1 MSIVSANIVSLT
13 KEKIVDKKVLLE
25 CLSAPTY
32 LIPCALIF
40 DRTLFLFGRD
50 NKIKS
55 FAIIV
60 SSKLKQGSVKSEG
73 PQ

>member
-1 MSIVSANIVSLT
+1 MSIVSANIVPLM

-40 DRTLFLFGRD
+40 DGTF
-50 NKIKS
+50 
-55 FAIIV
+55 V
-60 SSKLKQGSVKSEG
+60 SNFKRQYI
-73 PQ
+73 